1 MHKCLYF
8 TVFIMCLHA
17 CICTCRHVCACAH
30 TLVIIY
36 CVQLRA
42 MCVCVLHRPGFGSCT
57 GACKVTSCRACYY
70 NDSPREIP
78 SGCQQSCNDL
88 TDRPLNNCL
97 SKWGKCIRKQYMML
111 YSKDQVREKITYIYI
126 YICIRIWGGIKG

>member
-1 MHKCLYF
+1 
-8 TVFIMCLHA
+8 MCVCSYISYNLL
-17 CICTCRHVCACAH
+17 CSITCNV
-30 TLVIIY
+30 
-36 CVQLRA
+36 
-42 MCVCVLHRPGFGSCT
+42 CVCVLHRPGFGSCT

-111 YSKDQVREKITYIYI
+111 YSKDQVREKSTYIYI
-126 YICIRIWGGIKG
+126 IIYVYMGRDKGLSSIQSV